1 MCIEAEVIIACT
13 EESSCV
19 VFVCVSSEFL
29 WFSSKYFLS
38 LGCNCC
44 ICCLLMGFVL
54 VLCWVGW
61 ITWSRLAGCGFAK
74 LDGPA
79 GDSDA
84 GGSALGT
91 VTMVGGGDWSWE
103 FSSPAVG
110 LGVLGSS
117 SVIVACASSAS
128 SASSDSS
135 AGGSGMNALG
145 GSDSRSSCT
154 DICEYVLAVCASRA

>member
-1 MCIEAEVIIACT
+1 M
-13 EESSCV
+13 
-19 VFVCVSSEFL
+19 
-29 WFSSKYFLS
+29 
-38 LGCNCC
+38 
-44 ICCLLMGFVL
+44 
-54 VLCWVGW
+54 
-61 ITWSRLAGCGFAK
+61 
-74 LDGPA
+74 DGPA
-79 GDSDA
+79 GDGDA

-117 SVIVACASSAS
+117 SVIGACAS